1 VLLSSRKTQTPVASM
16 IVFPQPQ
23 GLNLPSKVVGAH
35 LIHALKMI
43 SFRPKGG
50 NIGGAAQGDQT
61 KFIENAT

>member
-1 VLLSSRKTQTPVASM
+1 M